1 MGNFCWVSGFLRQ
14 IENGNAVSDTPGG
27 LRPTG
32 GGKPGGLGC
41 GCKKINKKTQQFIAG
56 DLLQFHWMLM
66 KVFAKRD
73 LYGGPLNLLLRKES
87 IPIVNVSGGKK
98 RKSWRAKYFLEDLGP

>member
-1 MGNFCWVSGFLRQ
+1 MGDFCWVSGFLRQ

-41 GCKKINKKTQQFIAG
+41 GSLKVTVRMLKSTRKPNSS
-56 DLLQFHWMLM
+56 LQVTCSSFT
-66 KVFAKRD
+66 
-73 LYGGPLNLLLRKES
+73 GC
-87 IPIVNVSGGKK
+87 
-98 RKSWRAKYFLEDLGP
+98 